1 MDTHPKHQDEGLL
14 NGKELPRE
22 AWLTPEIP
30 AGLRESLLA
39 RTTAGVRART
49 RRRRAIFV
57 VGMAAAYAAGLTTA
71 FVLAG
76 SFPQVPQET
85 LISSVEPP
93 EPTPPAA
100 EPPSDEVTPALL
112 GDPEGFTLL
121 LVMSPAEKQARL
133 LKSAGDKYLND
144 YGDIQLALNCY
155 RRLLALQGASNEET
169 ADSSDTWLLRSL
181 KQARVLDSDENQ
193 EESNGQE
200 TL

>member
-1 MDTHPKHQDEGLL
+1 MDTQSDRGEGLL
-14 NGKELPRE
+14 DSLELPRE
-22 AWLTPEIP
+22 AWQSPEIP
-30 AGLRESLLA
+30 AGLKDSLLA
-39 RTTAGVRART
+39 RTTAGVRSRM

-57 VGMAAAYAAGLTTA
+57 GGLVAAYAAGLATA
-71 FVLAG
+71 LSLAG
-76 SFPQVPQET
+76 RAPEIPAGT
-85 LISSVEPP
+85 LISSVEPQ
-93 EPTPPAA
+93 EPTPLAA
-100 EPPSDEVTPALL
+100 EPPLDEVTPALL

-121 LVMSPAEKQARL
+121 LVKSPAEKQARL

-155 RRLLALQGASNEET
+155 RRLLALQGTENEET